1 MGSPPHLLVTRI
13 LIVDDHDIVRRGV
26 RALLESEPGFSIC
39 GEAGNGR
46 EAVAKAAE
54 LRPDLVL
61 LDIGLPEL
69 NGLEVTRQLRAM
81 LPSAKI
87 LVLTVFEAD
96 RLVEDLVAAGVN
108 GYVLKSEAGLTLINA
123 VHALARGS
131 NYFTQRLRQTIDT
144 SRTARTV
151 TIRGVAKLTPRERE
165 VLQLLAEGKSNKE
178 VGTAL
183 KISTKTAET
192 HRARIMAKLGLHSM
206 ADVVRYAIRNHVI
219 ET

>member
-1 MGSPPHLLVTRI
+1 VTRI
-13 LIVDDHDIVRRGV
+13 LIVDDHEIVRRGV
-26 RALLESEPGFSIC
+26 RALLESDPGFSIC

-46 EAVAKAAE
+46 EAVTKATE

-61 LDIGLPEL
+61 LDVGLPEL
-69 NGLEVTRQLRAM
+69 NGLEVTRQLRAL
-81 LPSAKI
+81 LPSVRI

-96 RLVEDLVAAGVN
+96 RMVEDLLEAGVN

-131 NYFTQRLRQTIDT
+131 NYFTQRLGHTIDT
-144 SRTARTV
+144 SRTARTIV
-151 TIRGVAKLTPRERE
+151 TRGVMKLTPRERE

-178 VGTAL
+178 VGSAL

-219 ET
+219 DT